1 MIVCFFCFEYAGRCI
16 FSIFYSYYVLFFL
29 RNQFR
34 FSFFFKCKG
43 NFFCFSLVVVDLLN
57 LIILAF
63 YDFIETICYSG
74 RWKNC

>member
-1 MIVCFFCFEYAGRCI
+1 MLVGVFSA
-16 FSIFYSYYVLFFL
+16 FSIAIAIMYYFFFVINSDFLF
-29 RNQFR
+29 
-34 FSFFFKCKG
+34 FFFKCKG

>member
-1 MIVCFFCFEYAGRCI
+1 MLVGVFSA
-16 FSIFYSYYVLFFL
+16 FSIAIMYYFFFVINSAFL
-29 RNQFR
+29 
-34 FSFFFKCKG
+34 FFKCKG
-43 NFFCFSLVVVDLLN
+43 NFFCFSLVVVDFLN